1 MNALILSSLLL
12 LTAATLLFSLVIRRY
27 VAIRN
32 VVGRLGGQDQSN
44 VLDTFSNSVVS
55 ANTKLFDSEV
65 IQLLN
70 QLGWRKARHRMAFFA
85 LQIGLPL
92 ILALLVL
99 MLQSVGA
106 ESSDSDDSMFWLMLL
121 LVLGIGYLIPKRI
134 LVKSAKARQQRL
146 AVEVSTMIPLL
157 RMLFEVGMTVEQ
169 SLRVLV
175 NSGEKILP
183 ELTIELE
190 HILLR
195 VDAGLELGAEL
206 RHTAFLMQ
214 VDELTD
220 TFTILEQ
227 LIHQGGGGMSSLL
240 SLKELIDDRRMTT
253 LQERVSKMSA
263 KMSIVMMV
271 FLFPALL
278 IILAGPGFIAIIQ
291 ALGDMG

>member
-1 MNALILSSLLL
+1 MNAFILSSVLLL
-12 LTAATLLFSLVIRRY
+12 AAGALLLSVVIRRHI
-27 VAIRN
+27 AIRN
-32 VVGRLGGQDQSN
+32 VVGRLGGQTQAN
-44 VLDTFSNSVVS
+44 ALDTFSQSVVG
-55 ANTKLFDSEV
+55 ANSKLFDSEV

-70 QLGWRKARHRMAFFA
+70 QLGWRKARHRMGFFA

-92 ILALLVL
+92 LLAILVL
-99 MLQSVGA
+99 VSQSVGA
-106 ESSDSDDSMFWLMLL
+106 QGADSDTSMLWLMLFFA
-121 LVLGIGYLIPKRI
+121 LGIGYLIPKRI
-134 LVKSAKARQQRL
+134 LIKASKARQERL

-175 NSGEKILP
+175 NGGEKILP
-183 ELTIELE
+183 ELTIELQ

-195 VDAGLELGAEL
+195 VDAGLELGEEL
-206 RHTAFLMQ
+206 RHTALLMQ

-263 KMSIVMMV
+263 KMAIVMMV

>member
-1 MNALILSSLLL
+1 MNAFILSSVLLL
-12 LTAATLLFSLVIRRY
+12 AAGALLLSVVIRRHI
-27 VAIRN
+27 AIRN
-32 VVGRLGGQDQSN
+32 VVGRLGGQTQAN
-44 VLDTFSNSVVS
+44 ALDTFSQSVVG
-55 ANTKLFDSEV
+55 ANSKLFDSEV

-70 QLGWRKARHRMAFFA
+70 QLGWRKARHRMGFFA

-92 ILALLVL
+92 LLAILVL
-99 MLQSVGA
+99 VSQSVGA
-106 ESSDSDDSMFWLMLL
+106 QGADSDTSMLWLMLFFA
-121 LVLGIGYLIPKRI
+121 LGIGYLIPKRI
-134 LVKSAKARQQRL
+134 LIKASKARQERL

-175 NSGEKILP
+175 NGGEKILP
-183 ELTIELE
+183 ELTIELQ

-195 VDAGLELGAEL
+195 VDAGLELGEEL
-206 RHTAFLMQ
+206 RHTALLMQ

>member
-99 MLQSVGA
+99 LLQSVGA
-106 ESSDSDDSMFWLMLL
+106 ESSDDSMFWLMLL
-121 LVLGIGYLIPKRI
+121 FALGIGYLIPKRI

-175 NSGEKILP
+175 NGGEKILP
-183 ELTIELE
+183 ELTIELQ

-195 VDAGLELGAEL
+195 VDAGLELGEEL
-206 RHTAFLMQ
+206 RHTAFMMQ

>member
-1 MNALILSSLLL
+1 MNAFILSSVLLL
-12 LTAATLLFSLVIRRY
+12 AAGALLLSVVIRRHI
-27 VAIRN
+27 AIRN
-32 VVGRLGGQDQSN
+32 VVGRLGGQTQAN
-44 VLDTFSNSVVS
+44 ALDTFSQSVVG
-55 ANTKLFDSEV
+55 ANSKLFDSEV

-70 QLGWRKARHRMAFFA
+70 QLGWRKARHRMGFFT

-92 ILALLVL
+92 LLAILVL
-99 MLQSVGA
+99 VSQSVGA
-106 ESSDSDDSMFWLMLL
+106 QGADSDTSMLWLMLFFA
-121 LVLGIGYLIPKRI
+121 LGIGYLIPKRI
-134 LVKSAKARQQRL
+134 LIKASKARQERL

-175 NSGEKILP
+175 NGGEKILP
-183 ELTIELE
+183 ELTIELQ

-195 VDAGLELGAEL
+195 VDAGLELGEEL
-206 RHTAFLMQ
+206 RHTALLMQ

-227 LIHQGGGGMSSLL
+227 LIHQGGGGMSSLV